1 VQYLQKNTNE
11 AVPDD
16 PDLTKARALRQISG
30 QEHRQD
36 LYKQNPDLAPS
47 YKPEF
52 LAKVQDLNVHENEVD
67 PAFHCH
73 PAGVPRMGPP
83 RQIVQTPGLMVF
95 LYMSENGA
103 PYRVIPTDGR
113 KHRPDVEPSYSGDSV
128 GHWEGD
134 TLVVDVNRF
143 NDDTWLGEDGWFHTT
158 QLHVV
163 ERFTRVGDVL
173 KYQVTIEDPGVL
185 TKPWVKKMVDLKL
198 NTDPSDL
205 ISDATSIEAPCIEVD
220 SPHIVNHDHL

>member
-1 VQYLQKNTNE
+1 V
-11 AVPDD
+11 A
-16 PDLTKARALRQISG
+16 G
-30 QEHRQD
+30 QERREKT
-36 LYKQNPDLAPS
+36 YKENPDLAPS
-47 YKPEF
+47 YKAEF
-52 LAKVQDLNVHENEVD
+52 LAKVHDLDVHENEVD

-73 PAGVPRMGPP
+73 PAGVPRVGPP

-113 KHRPDVEPSYSGDSV
+113 KHRPDVEPSYYGDSI

-173 KYQVTIEDPGVL
+173 KYQVTIEDAGVL
-185 TKPWVKKMVDLKL
+185 TKPWVKAPVTLKL
-198 NTDPSDL
+198 DDLSNL